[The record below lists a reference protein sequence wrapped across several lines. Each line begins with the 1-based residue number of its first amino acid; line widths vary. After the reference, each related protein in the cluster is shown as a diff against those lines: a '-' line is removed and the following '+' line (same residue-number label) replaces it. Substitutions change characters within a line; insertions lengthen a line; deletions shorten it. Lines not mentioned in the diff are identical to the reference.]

1 VEFIYAALRNMEHFG
16 VHRDL
21 ASYKKLMAVFPK
33 GKMIPDNRLVAD
45 FFHYPKHQQCAV
57 RILGGLFLFFYF
69 EFFLS

>member
-57 RILGGLFLFFYF
+57 RILGGHFF
-69 EFFLS
+69 EFFWS